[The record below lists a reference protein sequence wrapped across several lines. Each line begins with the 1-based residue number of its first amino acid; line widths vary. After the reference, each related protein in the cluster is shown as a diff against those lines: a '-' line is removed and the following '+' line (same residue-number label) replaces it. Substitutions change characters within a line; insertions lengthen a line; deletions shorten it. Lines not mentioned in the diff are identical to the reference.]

1 MPTVTTL
8 ADRLKELRTSARPG
22 QPLTQ
27 RALSR
32 VLGVSVP
39 LISSWEHGIVPP
51 IERLDDYAL
60 FFALAE
66 PVSSLPALEQ
76 LSVDE
81 QQVYQELRRDLHALR
96 GRGAGLPDAL
106 SEPEI
111 PHPLRFPPGQ
121 AITIVPSELPAH
133 VRNQFGDVSRPQGPD
148 YVESYKYAD
157 LDALIELLSFIRGMN
172 PTNPTTVGV
181 PRELSTDD
189 LTAHLIALGGVD
201 FNEVTEAALTDL
213 SHVPVKQLRRETFQE
228 TGAFSVGDAGGR
240 RVEYSPKL
248 RRDQGSTTLKE
259 DVAHFLRAPN
269 PYNRERTLTFFNGMY
284 SRGSYGI
291 VRALTDPKIQERN
304 AAYVDRRF
312 HSTDTYSIVCRVK
325 IVANEVVVPDW
336 TVDDIRLHEWPE
348 AERDRSS
355 GTAAH

>member
-1 MPTVTTL
+1 MPAVTL
-8 ADRLKELRTSARPG
+8 ADRLRELRGS
-22 QPLTQ
+22 LTQ
-27 RALSR
+27 RHLGR

-39 LISSWEHGIVPP
+39 LISSWEHGVVPP
-51 IERLDDYAL
+51 TERLDDYARY
-60 FFALAE
+60 FALAE
-66 PVSSLPALEQ
+66 PGSTLPGLDQ
-76 LSVDE
+76 LSPDE
-81 QQVYQELRRDLHALR
+81 RQTYDVLRRGLHRLR
-96 GRGAGLPDAL
+96 G
-106 SEPEI
+106 SSEIEPEL

-121 AITIVPSELPAH
+121 AITIVPSELPSH
-133 VRNQFGDVSRPQGPD
+133 VRDHFGDVSRPQNPD
-148 YVESYKYAD
+148 YVDAYKYAD

-181 PRELSTDD
+181 PSELSTDD

-201 FNEVTEAALTDL
+201 FNEVTEATLTDL
-213 SHVPVKQLRRETFQE
+213 SHVPVKQLRRATFQD
-228 TGAFSVGDAGGR
+228 TGSFSVGYADGR
-240 RVEYSPKL
+240 RVELAPKL
-248 RRDQGSTTLKE
+248 RRDQRGTTLRE
-259 DVAHFLRAPN
+259 DVAHYLRAPN

-312 HSTDTYSIVCRVK
+312 HGADTYSIVCRVK

-348 AERDRSS
+348 AEHDRSS
-355 GTAAH
+355 GAAAH